1 MPILTRF
8 LFALALAS
16 ALSLAARRARMLS
29 PSGSVAAIAVGTV
42 ALVAGWAWTAALL
55 SFFVSSSLLS
65 RWRRAVKE
73 RATGSIVE
81 KGGERDAWQVAA
93 NGGVFA
99 LCALGAT
106 LWPSPVWALGGLGAL
121 AAATADTWATEVGT
135 AIGGVPRAISSG
147 RTVPAGTSGAVTLAG
162 SLAMVVGAL
171 FLGTAS
177 WLAGF
182 GKEVLLP
189 VIAGGV
195 AGAVV
200 DTILGA
206 TVQERR
212 WCERCAVATERHVH
226 DCGTA
231 TSRQRGWSVMDN
243 DVVNLTS
250 CVAGAAVAVLC
261 GR

>member
-8 LFALALAS
+8 LLALALAT
-16 ALSLAARRARMLS
+16 ALSLSALRARMLS
-29 PSGSVAAIAVGTV
+29 RSGSVGAIAVGTV
-42 ALVAGWAWTAALL
+42 ALLAGWSWTFALL
-55 SFFVSSSLLS
+55 TFFVSSSLLS

-73 RATGSIVE
+73 RATSSIVE

-106 LWPSPVWALGGLGAL
+106 LWPSTAWALGGLGAL

-135 AIGGVPRAISSG
+135 AIGGVPRALASW
-147 RTVPAGTSGAVTLAG
+147 RAVPAGTSGAVTLAG
-162 SLAMVVGAL
+162 SIAMVAGAL
-171 FLGTAS
+171 FLGTAAS
-177 WLAGF
+177 LFGF
-182 GKEVLLP
+182 GKEVLVP
-189 VIAGGV
+189 VAAGGV
-195 AGAVV
+195 AGAVF

-212 WCERCAVATERHVH
+212 WCAQCRAATERHVH

-231 TSRQRGWSVMDN
+231 TTRRRGWEVMDN

-250 CVAGAAVAVLC
+250 TVAGAAVSMLV